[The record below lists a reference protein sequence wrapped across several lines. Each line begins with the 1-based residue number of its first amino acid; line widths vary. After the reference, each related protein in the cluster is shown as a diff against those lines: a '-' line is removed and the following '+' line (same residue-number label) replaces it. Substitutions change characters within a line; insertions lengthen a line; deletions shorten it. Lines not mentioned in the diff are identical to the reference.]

1 MAKVEEPT
9 VEVKLF
15 VDKEKRKV
23 LFAESDKEFVDV
35 LFSFLT
41 MPLGTIV
48 RILIKQSQMGCLD
61 ELYKNVEDLSVDY
74 FQTKACKAMLLKPL
88 NAAASHCRR
97 LKINIDDTKPRAVY
111 ICRNTSCCARD
122 DCEFSSFPDAAC
134 KCGKT
139 MQYGRDMPENEGDSL
154 APDGGGLESG
164 VFGKGLLKFVITD
177 DLIVAPASTPLM
189 LSLFERFG
197 VDDPENIEETILQF
211 NSQKIIS
218 LLKRSLTSKQ
228 PLTRIYFDATLVSV
242 DADLDVLPEQQNDAD
257 EKVNI
262 AKMKVLRTKTDS
274 LLYVEGDAEFID
286 LLFGLLSIPLGSI
299 IKAFGQWP
307 PSGCV
312 DNLWKSID
320 GSAKG
325 CVRPECQSLLLAPK
339 SAPFGCAAAKVLGVD
354 ELAPTVLDINCC
366 FRCLKNYGF
375 DNTVQCR
382 YNCMAIVK
390 SAKLYELNPR
400 RAPKDRSGNSESYV
414 KGGHMRFMVTGDLH
428 VHPLSISATLQVLRD
443 GNVQTE
449 ELEEREIGLTKF
461 QVMEIQRAALMGR
474 AALSSVFLPP
484 NKKKRKA
491 ESRVA
496 SRAES

>member
-9 VEVKLF
+9 IEVKLF

-23 LFAESDKEFVDV
+23 LFTESDKEFVDV

-48 RILIKQSQMGCLD
+48 RLLGKQSQMGCLD
-61 ELYKNVEDLSVDY
+61 ELYKSVEDLSADC
-74 FQTKACKAMLLKPL
+74 FQNKGCKAMLLRPL
-88 NAAASHCRR
+88 NAASSHCRR
-97 LKINIDDTKPRAVY
+97 LKINIDNTKPRAVY
-111 ICRNTSCCARD
+111 ICRDTRCCAHN

-134 KCGKT
+134 KCGKA

-164 VFGKGLLKFVITD
+164 VFIKGLLKFVITD

-189 LSLFERFG
+189 LSIFERFG

-228 PLTRIYFDATLVSV
+228 PLTGIYFDATLVSV
-242 DADLDVLPEQQNDAD
+242 DADLGVLPEQQNDAD
-257 EKVNI
+257 EKCNI
-262 AKMKVLRTKTDS
+262 AKMKVLRTKSNS

-325 CVRPECQSLLLAPK
+325 CVRPECQNLLLAPK
-339 SAPFGCAAAKVLGVD
+339 SAPFGCGAAKVLEVD
-354 ELAPTVLDINCC
+354 ELATAVLDIKSC
-366 FRCLKNYGF
+366 FNCLKNYGF
-375 DNTVQCR
+375 ANTDRCR
-382 YNCMAIVK
+382 YNCLAIVK
-390 SAKLYELNPR
+390 STRLYELNPR
-400 RAPKDRSGNSESYV
+400 RTPKDGSRNSESYV

-443 GNVQTE
+443 ANVQTE

-461 QVMEIQRAALMGR
+461 RLAIYIVIGYGDSEGCIDGPHRSEFGV
-474 AALSSVFLPP
+474 S
-484 NKKKRKA
+484 
-491 ESRVA
+491 A
-496 SRAES
+496 S